1 MRNDLTGEFC
11 KDFIQDLWDEAKERE
26 RQRREDAMDCFDTAE
41 EDDDE

>member
-1 MRNDLTGEFC
+1 MRNDLTGDFC

-26 RQRREDAMDCFDTAE
+26 RQQREDALDALDAQG

>member
-1 MRNDLTGEFC
+1 MRNDLTGDFC

-26 RQRREDAMDCFDTAE
+26 RQKREDALDALDAQG